1 MRGMNKH
8 LLLVHA
14 HPDDES
20 IGQGATMARY
30 VAEGVGVTL
39 VTCTG
44 GEMGEILVP
53 ELEHLAADRDDT
65 LAEQRQVELANAM
78 KALGVT
84 DHRYLGGFKRYR
96 DSGMQWHPDGHA
108 VPADEVHA
116 NAFWNADLT
125 EAASHLVAVIREVRP
140 QVLVT
145 YDEFG
150 GYGHPDHIQAHR
162 VATYGAALAAVPS
175 YRPELGEAH
184 DVAKIYWGAMSASRM
199 RQGLRDLRAAGDTT
213 TFEGMDPDGKM
224 PPFIAEDDVLTA
236 AVDAEQYAGAKME
249 AMRAHRTQIAVDG
262 PFFALSNNQGN
273 EIWGTEFF
281 RIAKGTPAPA
291 EPGGLEDDLFA
302 GLV

>member
-1 MRGMNKH
+1 MNKH

-30 VAEGVGVTL
+30 VATGIGVTL

-53 ELEHLAADRDDT
+53 EMEHMAADQDDT
-65 LAEQRQVELANAM
+65 LADERKVELDNAM

-84 DHRYLGGFKRYR
+84 DYRFLGGFKRYR
-96 DSGMQWHPDGHA
+96 DSGMQWHGDGHA
-108 VPADEVHA
+108 VPADVVHA

-125 EAASHLVAVIREVRP
+125 EAASYLVETIREVRP

-162 VATYGAALAAVPS
+162 VATYAAALAAVPS
-175 YRPELGEAH
+175 YRPDLGEAH
-184 DVAKIYWGAMSASRM
+184 DIAKIYWGAMSANRV
-199 RQGLRDLRAAGDTT
+199 REGLRDLRAAGDTV
-213 TFEGMDPDGKM
+213 TFEGMDPENLPAFM
-224 PPFIAEDDVLTA
+224 VEDDALSARVEADDYVT
-236 AVDAEQYAGAKME
+236 AKME
-249 AMRAHRTQIAVDG
+249 ALKAHRTQIAVDG
-262 PFFALSNNQGN
+262 PFFALANNKGN
-273 EIWGTEFF
+273 EVWGTEFY
-281 RIAKGTPAPA
+281 RIAKGKLGPTGPD
-291 EPGGLEDDLFA
+291 GLETDLFA
-302 GLV
+302 GLA